1 MKRFFSSGGGVQ
13 STACLVLSAQGK
25 IDYPVHIFANVGD
38 DAESPKTI
46 EYVQS
51 FLKPFAEKHGIE
63 WVEVCRKDKSGAIV
77 DLYNH
82 LLTSERSISIPVRMS
97 KSGAPG
103 NRTCTVDWKIKPVAK
118 YLKAQIPP
126 EIKREIQKEARNIS
140 GKEAKYLRKKS
151 LFRERFPIVL
161 GKGISTDECH
171 RANSN
176 SVFEFYEVEYPL
188 IDLGLSRQ
196 DCLDIVAAAGLP
208 PPPKSSCWFCPY
220 TKFGQ
225 FQKLSNTEPE
235 IFQKV
240 CGLEIKLSDR
250 AVSLGRGKTFLTDRG
265 VKRNAYLSDLIET
278 GQQELNF
285 EQEDL
290 NFCESGFCMT

>member
-1 MKRFFSSGGGVQ
+1 MKRYFSSGGGVQ
-13 STACLVLSAQGK
+13 STACLVLSAQRK

-38 DAESPKTI
+38 NAESQKTI

-51 FLKPFAEKHGIE
+51 VLKPFAEKHGIE
-63 WVEVCRKDKSGAIV
+63 WIEVCRKDKSGTKV

-82 LLTSERSISIPVRMS
+82 LLTSERSIAIPVRMS

-118 YLKAQIPP
+118 YLKAQIPA
-126 EIKREIQKEARNIS
+126 EIKKEIQKESRNTL
-140 GKEAKYLRKKS
+140 GKAAKFLKKKI
-151 LFRERFPIVL
+151 LFREKFPIIL

-176 SVFEFYEVEYPL
+176 SGFEFYEVEYPL

-196 DCLDIVAAAGLP
+196 DCLDIVAAVDLP

-220 TKFGQ
+220 TKFSQ

-235 IFQKV
+235 IFQKA
-240 CGLEIKLSDR
+240 CDLEVKLSHR
-250 AVSLGRGKTFLTDRG
+250 AVSLGRGKTFFTDRG
-265 VKRNAYLSDLIET
+265 VKRNAYLQDLIEP

-290 NFCESGFCMT
+290 SFCESGFCVT